1 MLTISNPAA
10 TRMSQLLATKTDDT
24 VLRIVRR
31 KRRMR
36 LRWSLVRSDDR
47 TFAHDGRVVLVLDGQ
62 VSESLSR
69 RNLDLRKTTAGPR
82 LTLRSN

>member
-10 TRMSQLLATKTDDT
+10 ARMSQLLATKTDDT

-31 KRRMR
+31 NRRMR
-36 LRWSLVRSDDR
+36 LRWSLLRSDDR
-47 TFAHDGRVVLVLDGQ
+47 TFAHDGRVVLVLDGE

-69 RNLDLRKTTAGPR
+69 QNLGLRETTAGPR
-82 LTLRSN
+82 LTLKSN